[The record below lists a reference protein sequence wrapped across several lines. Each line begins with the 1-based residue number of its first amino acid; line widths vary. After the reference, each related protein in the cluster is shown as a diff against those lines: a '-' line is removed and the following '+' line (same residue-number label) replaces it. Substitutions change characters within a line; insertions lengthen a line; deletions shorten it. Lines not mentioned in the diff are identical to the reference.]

1 MAKKQEIQEFA
12 NQLFDLHREIGGI
25 YNAYAKSI
33 GLTFPS
39 LHVLAEIWK
48 AKKCSQKDII
58 QKTYLPKQTVS
69 AIIKN
74 FSEKGLIKPLV
85 ESEKD
90 KRSKIIKLTPEGK
103 KYADQVIVKL
113 RNAVN
118 NAFESLGEDR
128 RQDLLESLKIYK
140 DNLNI

>member
-1 MAKKQEIQEFA
+1 MAKKQEIQEYA
-12 NQLFDLHREIGGI
+12 NQLFNLHQEIGGV
-25 YNAYAKSI
+25 YNAYAKAV

-48 AKKCSQKDII
+48 EEMCSQKDII

-74 FSEKGLIKPLV
+74 FNEQGLIEPLV

-90 KRSKIIKLTPEGK
+90 KRSKIIKFTAKGRE
-103 KYADQVIVKL
+103 YADQVINKL
-113 RNAVN
+113 KTAVN
-118 NAFESLGEDR
+118 NALEELGEDSR
-128 RQDLLESLKIYK
+128 KSLLETLRKYK
-140 DNLNI
+140 DNLKI